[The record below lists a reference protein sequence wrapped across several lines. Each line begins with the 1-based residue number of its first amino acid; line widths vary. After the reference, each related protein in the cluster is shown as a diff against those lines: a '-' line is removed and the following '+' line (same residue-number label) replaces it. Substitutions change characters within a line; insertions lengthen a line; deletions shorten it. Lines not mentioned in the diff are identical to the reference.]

1 MFFFTATSGDT
12 LSNWNQQIIDEFR
25 ENDGKVGGHFEGRSL
40 LLLHHK
46 GAKTGNDRVNP
57 LAYQE
62 IDDGYAVFASK
73 AGADDNPDWLHNL
86 MAHPETFVEVGTR
99 KIQVKARLAEGAEH
113 DEIWERQK
121 RAWPQFA
128 EYEKNTARDRIPV
141 VILEPAG

>member
-1 MFFFTATSGDT
+1 M
-12 LSNWNQQIIDEFR
+12 SNWNQQIIDEFR
-25 ENDGKVGGHFEGRSL
+25 ENEGKVGGHFEGRSL

-46 GAKTGNDRVNP
+46 GAKTRTDRVNP

-141 VILEPAG
+141 VILEPTG